1 MQYVTA
7 ILDALHNFNP
17 LYSLSGFFVGG
28 LVGFTGVGGGS
39 LMTPLLVLVF
49 GIAPSTAVGT
59 DLLYAAITKSN
70 GTLVHSLNN
79 TVDWRITRRLAYG
92 SVPAT
97 VFTLLI
103 LSYLGKSGGH
113 AANGL
118 ITSTL
123 GFALL
128 LTAAAIL
135 FRGWMLRHIARHT
148 DGLSD
153 RQICSLTIA
162 LGAFLGVIVSISSV
176 GAGAIGMTVLLALY
190 SRLPTVQLVGSDIA
204 HAVPLTL
211 IAGFGHWL
219 MGGVNWLLLFSL
231 LIGSL
236 PGIAI
241 GSHLAARVP
250 DRFLRPVLAT
260 TMALVGLKLSI

>member
-1 MQYVTA
+1 MEF
-7 ILDALHNFNP
+7 LHNFNP
-17 LYSLSGFFVGG
+17 LYSVSGFVVGC

-39 LMTPLLVLVF
+39 LMTPILVLLF

-70 GTLVHSLNN
+70 GTLVHSLNG

-97 VFTLLI
+97 IITLLT
-103 LSYLGKSGGH
+103 LHWLGQSANH

-118 ITSTL
+118 ITSVL

-135 FRGWMLRHIARHT
+135 FRRWILDHIAKHT
-148 DGLSD
+148 ERMSD
-153 RQICSLTIA
+153 KKIMTLTVA

-190 SRLPTVQLVGSDIA
+190 SHTPTVKLVGSDIA
-204 HAVPLTL
+204 HAVPLTFV
-211 IAGFGHWL
+211 AGFGHWM

-231 LIGSL
+231 LVGSL
-236 PGIAI
+236 PGIAL

-250 DRFLRPVLAT
+250 DRYLRPVLASV
-260 TMALVGLKLSI
+260 MALVGFKLSI

>member
-1 MQYVTA
+1 MPTFF
-7 ILDALHNFNP
+7 DALHAFNP
-17 LYSLSGFFVGG
+17 LYSASGFVVGA

-49 GIAPSTAVGT
+49 GVAPTTAVGT

-70 GTLVHSLNN
+70 GTLVHAMNG
-79 TVDWRITRRLAYG
+79 TVDWKVTRRLAYG

-97 VFTLLI
+97 ILTLLT
-103 LSYLGKSGGH
+103 LSWLGKTQGH

-118 ITSTL
+118 ITSAL

-135 FRGWMLRHIARHT
+135 FRRWILDYIGHHL

-153 RQICSLTIA
+153 RQTCLLTA
-162 LGAFLGVIVSISSV
+162 TLGLFLGVLVSISSV
-176 GAGAIGMTVLLALY
+176 GAGAVGMTVLLALY
-190 SRLPTVQLVGSDIA
+190 PRLPTVRLVGSDIA

-211 IAGFGHWL
+211 VAGFGHWL
-219 MGGVNWLLLFSL
+219 MGGVDWLLLFSL

-241 GSHLAARVP
+241 GSHLAAKVP
-250 DRFLRPVLAT
+250 DRILRPALAT
-260 TMALVGLKLSI
+260 MMAVVGAKLSI

>member
-1 MQYVTA
+1 MLSVAQGLQA
-7 ILDALHNFNP
+7 FNP
-17 LYSLSGFFVGG
+17 LYSLSGFVVGT

-39 LMTPLLVLVF
+39 LMTPILVLIF
-49 GIAPSTAVGT
+49 GITPTTAVGT

-70 GTLVHSLNN
+70 GTLVHALNG

-97 VFTLLI
+97 IVTLLT
-103 LSYLGKSGGH
+103 LAWLGKAAGH

-118 ITSTL
+118 VTSAL

-135 FRGWMLRHIARHT
+135 FRKWILDHIAHRL
-148 DGLSD
+148 DDLSD
-153 RQICSLTIA
+153 QRIGLLTVT
-162 LGAFLGVIVSISSV
+162 LGVFLGVLVSVSSV
-176 GAGAIGMTVLLALY
+176 GAGAVGMTVLLALY
-190 SRLPTVQLVGSDIA
+190 PRMQTVRLVGSDIA
-204 HAVPLTL
+204 HAVPLTF

-219 MGGVNWLLLFSL
+219 MGGVDWLLLFSL
-231 LIGSL
+231 LVGSL

-250 DRFLRPVLAT
+250 DHYLRPALAT
-260 TMALVGLKLSI
+260 MMAAVGVKLSI

>member
-1 MQYVTA
+1 MTS
-7 ILDALHNFNP
+7 IFDALHTFNP
-17 LYSLSGFFVGG
+17 LHSLSGFVVGA
-28 LVGFTGVGGGS
+28 LVGFTGVGGGA
-39 LMTPLLVLVF
+39 LMTPILMLFF
-49 GIAPSTAVGT
+49 GIAPATAVGT

-70 GTLVHSLNN
+70 GTLVHALNG

-92 SVPAT
+92 SIPAT
-97 VFTLLI
+97 IVTLLT
-103 LSYLGKSGGH
+103 LAWMGKSAGH

-118 ITSTL
+118 ITSAL

-128 LTAAAIL
+128 LTAVAIL
-135 FRGWMLRHIARHT
+135 FRRWILDHIARHT

-153 RQICSLTIA
+153 LQTCWLTIA

-176 GAGAIGMTVLLALY
+176 GAGALGMTVLLALY
-190 SRLPTVQLVGSDIA
+190 PRVQTVRLVGSDIA

-211 IAGFGHWL
+211 VAGFGHWM

-260 TMALVGLKLSI
+260 MMAVVGLKLSI

>member
-1 MQYVTA
+1 MPA
-7 ILDALHNFNP
+7 LLDALSAINL
-17 LYSLSGFFVGG
+17 LYSASGFFVGA

-39 LMTPLLVLVF
+39 LMTPILMLVF
-49 GIAPSTAVGT
+49 GVPPTTAVGT
-59 DLLYAAITKSN
+59 DLLYAAVTKTN
-70 GTLVHSLNN
+70 GTLVHALHG

-92 SVPAT
+92 SVPASIAS
-97 VFTLLI
+97 LLV
-103 LSYLGKSGGH
+103 LSWLGKSGGH

-118 ITSTL
+118 ITSAL

-128 LTAAAIL
+128 LTAFSIL
-135 FRGWMLRHIARHT
+135 FRRWILDHIARHT
-148 DGLSD
+148 NDMSD
-153 RQICSLTIA
+153 RRLLWLTAI
-162 LGAFLGVIVSISSV
+162 LGVLLGVLVSISSV

-190 SRLPTVQLVGSDIA
+190 SHTPTARLIGSDIA

-219 MGGVNWLLLFSL
+219 MGGVDWLLLVSL

-241 GSHLAARVP
+241 GAHFATRVP
-250 DRFLRPVLAT
+250 DHYLRPALASV
-260 TMALVGLKLSI
+260 MALVGIKLSI